1 MGLTTS
7 KLIWTA
13 LALTGLAG
21 SLAAAPQLRL
31 ATTTFGPY
39 SIASGSNAP
48 AQSVEAYNAGD
59 GSLSLTATSSV
70 AWLVPSVGP
79 SQGCRT
85 VVNKPACL
93 PIQFQFQTASLANG
107 SYSGEIAVSDPNAID
122 APQIVTVIVEMGG
135 GIPNSLNLYVAPN
148 GSSTSASMSSS
159 NFIPTISIKTADGRQ
174 WLSIAASGSGSFSFG
189 VTYNVT
195 ATDLS
200 GMAEGTYPGSIG
212 FSGSSFGPDN
222 KTVQVNLLV
231 TSQPIAGLPQEI
243 LFHHVV
249 QNSPKQTSTLY
260 VNNLGQGSL
269 TVAGVSAS
277 GGAWLSAGNPGT
289 AITITADPTG
299 LAPGVYTGTVTVNSN
314 AVNSPLSVPVQL
326 SVIAPSAPFAYFGG
340 AVDIATYRATDSVAQ
355 GDIVSVWGEQLCDQV
370 YTASAVPLSTQLGT
384 TSVLVNGV
392 AAPLYFASNGQIN
405 IQVPF
410 ETQPGLAVVRVV
422 RNSQTGNGV
431 SMQVASR
438 AAHILPLPASQYG
451 IVQDFNQGYAFA
463 MPPTPSYPSQRAHV
477 GDVLIIWS
485 TGLGQ
490 SIPPVATGV
499 GAPGVEPLARIPAG
513 TVLVH
518 LGDRFSNSGVDLVPD
533 YAGMTPTLVGLYQVN
548 ITIPSNAPK
557 GDDVPLYLELGNA
570 MSNQV
575 LVAIE

>member
-1 MGLTTS
+1 
-7 KLIWTA
+7 
-13 LALTGLAG
+13 
-21 SLAAAPQLRL
+21 
-31 ATTTFGPY
+31 
-39 SIASGSNAP
+39 
-48 AQSVEAYNAGD
+48 
-59 GSLSLTATSSV
+59 
-70 AWLVPSVGP
+70 
-79 SQGCRT
+79 
-85 VVNKPACL
+85 
-93 PIQFQFQTASLANG
+93 
-107 SYSGEIAVSDPNAID
+107 
-122 APQIVTVIVEMGG
+122 
-135 GIPNSLNLYVAPN
+135 
-148 GSSTSASMSSS
+148 
-159 NFIPTISIKTADGRQ
+159 
-174 WLSIAASGSGSFSFG
+174 
-189 VTYNVT
+189 
-195 ATDLS
+195 
-200 GMAEGTYPGSIG
+200 
-212 FSGSSFGPDN
+212 
-222 KTVQVNLLV
+222 
-231 TSQPIAGLPQEI
+231 
-243 LFHHVV
+243 
-249 QNSPKQTSTLY
+249 
-260 VNNLGQGSL
+260 
-269 TVAGVSAS
+269 
-277 GGAWLSAGNPGT
+277 
-289 AITITADPTG
+289 
-299 LAPGVYTGTVTVNSN
+299 
-314 AVNSPLSVPVQL
+314 LSVV
-326 SVIAPSAPFAYFGG
+326 APSAPFAYFGG

-370 YTASAVPLSTQLGT
+370 YTASAVPLPSQLGT

-422 RNSQTGNGV
+422 RNSQTGNGI

-490 SIPPVATGV
+490 SSPPVATGA

-513 TVLVH
+513 TVLAH

-548 ITIPSNAPK
+548 ITVPSNAPT
-557 GDDVPLYLELGNA
+557 GDNVPLYLELGNA

>member
-1 MGLTTS
+1 MGLTS
-7 KLIWTA
+7 SNIIRSA
-13 LALTGLAG
+13 LVLTGLCG

-39 SIASGSNAP
+39 SIASGSNAA

-70 AWLVPSVGP
+70 PWLVPSVGA
-79 SQGCRT
+79 SRACQT
-85 VVNKPACL
+85 VVDKPACL
-93 PIQFQFQTASLANG
+93 PIQFQFQTASLADG

-122 APQIVTVIVEMGG
+122 APQIVTVVVKMGG
-135 GIPNSLNLYVAPN
+135 GIPNSLNLYLAPN
-148 GSSTSASMSSS
+148 GSSASATMSSS
-159 NFIPTISIKTADGRQ
+159 NFIPTTSLKTTDGRQ
-174 WLSIAASGSGSFSFG
+174 WLSLAASGSGSFSFG
-189 VTYNVT
+189 VTYTVT

-200 GMAEGTYPGSIG
+200 GMAPGNYEGSIG
-212 FSGSSFGPDN
+212 FSGSSFAPDN
-222 KTVQVNLLV
+222 KDVQVNLLV
-231 TSQPIAGLPQEI
+231 TSQPIASLPQQVS
-243 LFHHVV
+243 FYHVV
-249 QNSPKQTSTLY
+249 QNSPKQTLGVS
-260 VNNLGQGSL
+260 VNNVGQGSL
-269 TVAGVSAS
+269 TVSGVGAS
-277 GGAWLSAGNPGT
+277 GGAWLSAANTGT
-289 AITITADPTG
+289 TVNVAADPTG
-299 LAPGVYTGTVTVNSN
+299 LAPGVYTGSVTVTSN

-326 SVIAPSAPFAYFGG
+326 SVVAPSAPFAYFGG
-340 AVDIATYRATDSVAQ
+340 AVNIATYRATDSVAQ

-370 YTASAVPLSTQLGT
+370 YSASAVPLSTQLGT
-384 TSVLVNGV
+384 TGVLVNGV
-392 AAPLYFASNGQIN
+392 AAPLYFASSGQIN

-410 ETQPGLAVVRVV
+410 ETQPGLAVVQVQRDG
-422 RNSQTGNGV
+422 QTGNGV

-438 AAHILPLPASQYG
+438 AAHILPIPASQYG

-463 MPPTPSYPSQRAHV
+463 MPATPGYPSQPAHI
-477 GDVLIIWS
+477 GDTLIIWS

-490 SIPPVATGV
+490 SAPPVATGA

-513 TVLVH
+513 TVQVH

-533 YAGMTPTLVGLYQVN
+533 FAGMTPTLVGLYQVN
-548 ITIPSNAPK
+548 IAIPSNAPT

>member
-1 MGLTTS
+1 
-7 KLIWTA
+7 
-13 LALTGLAG
+13 
-21 SLAAAPQLRL
+21 
-31 ATTTFGPY
+31 
-39 SIASGSNAP
+39 
-48 AQSVEAYNAGD
+48 
-59 GSLSLTATSSV
+59 
-70 AWLVPSVGP
+70 
-79 SQGCRT
+79 

-107 SYSGEIAVSDPNAID
+107 SYSGEITVSDPNALD
-122 APQIVTVIVEMGG
+122 APQIVTVIVKMGG

-148 GSSTSASMSSS
+148 GSSASASMSSS
-159 NFIPTISIKTADGRQ
+159 NFIPSISTTTTDGRQ
-174 WLSIAASGSGSFSFG
+174 WLSLAASGSGSFSFG
-189 VTYNVT
+189 VTYTVT
-195 ATDLS
+195 ATDLN
-200 GMAEGTYPGSIG
+200 GMAESAYQGSIG

-222 KTVQVNLLV
+222 KTVQVNLQV
-231 TSQPIAGLPQEI
+231 TSQPIAGLPPEI
-243 LFHHVV
+243 PFYHVV
-249 QNSPKQTSTLY
+249 QNSPKQTMAVAVTNQGL
-260 VNNLGQGSL
+260 GSL
-269 TVAGVSAS
+269 TVSGTSAS
-277 GGAWLSAGNPGT
+277 GGTWLSVGNTGT
-289 AITITADPTG
+289 TINVTADPTG
-299 LAPGVYTGTVTVNSN
+299 LAPGVYTGAITVASN

-326 SVIAPSAPFAYFGG
+326 SVVAPSAPFAYYGG
-340 AVDIATYRATDSVAQ
+340 AVNIATYRATDSVAQ

-392 AAPLYFASNGQIN
+392 AAPLYFASSGQIN

-410 ETQPGLAVVRVV
+410 ETQPGLAVVQVQRDG
-422 RNSQTGNGV
+422 QIGNGV

-438 AAHILPLPASQYG
+438 AAHILPLPATQYG
-451 IVQDFNQGYAFA
+451 IVQDYSQGYAFA
-463 MPPTPSYPSQRAHV
+463 MPPTSSYPSQRAHA

-490 SIPPVATGV
+490 SNPPVATGA

-557 GDDVPLYLELGNA
+557 GDDVALYLELGNA